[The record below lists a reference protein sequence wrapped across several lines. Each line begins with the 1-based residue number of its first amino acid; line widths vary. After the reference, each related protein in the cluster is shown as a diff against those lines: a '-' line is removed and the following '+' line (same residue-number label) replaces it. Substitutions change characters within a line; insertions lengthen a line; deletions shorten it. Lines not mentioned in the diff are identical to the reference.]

1 MTISVETWLLSAIC
15 AYGGCFGLVTLWAS
29 HFTFSMRRRNQR
41 KAHFWGELEARWEPI
56 LDQIVAGQAPPQT
69 LHSLVKPEESL
80 YLVDLL
86 MRRCLAAKAEDKPI
100 YRELAAPYLDTLA
113 QRVQTGDQEQRA
125 RAVLTLTVLG
135 EHRFLSVFIKA
146 LEDKSPL
153 VSLLAARALATWGE
167 PIVAEHLLPALQRFE
182 AWNPNVLASLLVSLG
197 KTVAP
202 ALRNSL
208 RNPQH
213 SPWVRTIALKAL
225 AELRDPLATPLA
237 LEVLR
242 QEQDIN
248 LQIAA
253 IQLLGQLGG
262 SEHIPLIRRCYH
274 SPFFPVRLH
283 ALRAL
288 ARLGGS
294 ADQGIF
300 RQALD
305 DPSPWVAMEAAQS
318 LKKSGHYHVLQEM
331 DLMAHPRSE
340 LASQILGEFN
350 SLEFVEQ
357 SVKNPAFAAHVG
369 RLFQQLKKHDSQ
381 AVRALVTRLFFDP
394 ETANSVRYAMAAE
407 LEKFKDYQFFYQTL
421 SCLMTGYFQDTR
433 SLIRALKSFANPE
446 AAPVLIQLYPKAN
459 WEDRLEIIDAL
470 GALESVTSLEFLSK
484 VYNELHDEP
493 TLTPDLKR
501 QLQEKLATVLARRI
515 MV

>member
-1 MTISVETWLLSAIC
+1 MTLSAETWLLSSVC
-15 AYGGCFGLVTLWAS
+15 AYGGLFGLITLWAS
-29 HFTFSMRRRNQR
+29 RLTFSMRQRNLR
-41 KAHFWGELEARWEPI
+41 KAHFWGELESRWEPL
-56 LDQIVAGQAPPQT
+56 LDEIMAGQQT
-69 LHSLVKPEESL
+69 AEVLHSLVKQEESL

-86 MRRCLAAKAEDKPI
+86 MRRCMRASPEQQPV
-100 YRELAAPYLDTLA
+100 YRELAAPYLGSLS
-113 QRVQTGDQEQRA
+113 QRIENGDQEQRA

-135 EHRFLSVFIKA
+135 ERHFLPIFIKA

-167 PIVAEHLLPALQRFE
+167 AVVAEHLLPALQRFE

-225 AELRDPLATPLA
+225 TELRDPLATPLA
-237 LEVLR
+237 VEILR
-242 QEQDIN
+242 QEKDIN

-253 IQLLGQLGG
+253 IQLLGQMGG
-262 SEHIPLIRRCYH
+262 SEHIPLIRKRYN
-274 SPFFPVRLH
+274 SPSFPVRLH
-283 ALRAL
+283 AIRAL
-288 ARLGGS
+288 ARLGSS
-294 ADQGIF
+294 ADQTTF

-305 DPSPWVAMEAAQS
+305 DPSPWVAMAAAQS
-318 LKKSGHYHVLQEM
+318 LKITGHHHVLQEM
-331 DLMAHPRSE
+331 DLKAHPRSE

-357 SVKNPAFAAHVG
+357 SVKDPAFAAHIS

-381 AVRALVTRLFFDP
+381 EVRSLVIRLFFDP
-394 ETANSVRYAMAAE
+394 KTADPVRYAMAAE

-421 SCLMTGYFQDTR
+421 SCLMMGHFHDSR
-433 SLIRALKSFANPE
+433 SLIRALKSFGNPE
-446 AAPVLIQLYPKAN
+446 AAPVLMRLYAKAD
-459 WEDRLEIIDAL
+459 WQERLELIDAL
-470 GALESVTSLEFLSK
+470 GTLDSVDSLEFLSK
-484 VYNELHDEP
+484 VYNELNDE
-493 TLTPDLKR
+493 LSLNSSLMR
-501 QLQEKLATVLARRI
+501 EIQEKLAMALARRM